1 MANWS
6 AQRAHYTAWYILNIF
21 NYILCFYKLQMMQS
35 NTYHNSHAY
44 GNAELYQ
51 EVFKVLDNLGM
62 ADLKVTFQEHCI
74 QVFFFFDY
82 YQ

>member
-1 MANWS
+1 
-6 AQRAHYTAWYILNIF
+6 
-21 NYILCFYKLQMMQS
+21 MMQS
-35 NTYHNSHAY
+35 NTYHNSRAY

-74 QVFFFFDY
+74 QVFSFFDY
-82 YQ
+82 NQNRNSEVKCIKQ